1 MSSRT
6 LMCNSTSFASD
17 SVIISLM
24 IRSTTSSQT
33 AVKAS
38 IELCSTSGNSFRTA
52 VPEIQR
58 FFEEMI
64 HP

>member
-1 MSSRT
+1 
-6 LMCNSTSFASD
+6 MCNWTSLASD

-38 IELCSTSGNSFRTA
+38 IEWSSTSGNSFRTT
-52 VPEIQR
+52 VPETQL
-58 FFEEMI
+58 FFEALSI
-64 HP
+64 PNP

>member
-1 MSSRT
+1 
-6 LMCNSTSFASD
+6 MCNWTSLASD

-38 IELCSTSGNSFRTA
+38 IEWSSTSGNSFRNT
-52 VPEIQR
+52 VPETQL
-58 FFEEMI
+58 FFEALSI
-64 HP
+64 PNP